1 MTVFSNVAF
10 LFFIYSANSL
20 SVYLVVGKSS
30 SEQNRNGPFLLVLCM
45 CSVTSVV
52 FDSATPWTVSPW
64 GLHGTPLS
72 MGFSRQEHW
81 NGMPCP
87 LPGHLPNPGIEPVSV
102 VFCIGRQVLY
112 HYRHMGSSSFML
124 LTTNFVSNSL
134 AQPISLCLRHEAST
148 GLLLLLFTCSVVSNS
163 L

>member
-102 VFCIGRQVLY
+102 MSSALAGR
-112 HYRHMGSSSFML
+112 FF
-124 LTTNFVSNSL
+124 TTIATWGALPSCYL
-134 AQPISLCLRHEAST
+134 QPI
-148 GLLLLLFTCSVVSNS
+148 LFPI

>member
-102 VFCIGRQVLY
+102 MSSALAGRFFTTMATWECSYY
-112 HYRHMGSSSFML
+112 HVCDDAY
-124 LTTNFVSNSL
+124 
-134 AQPISLCLRHEAST
+134 
-148 GLLLLLFTCSVVSNS
+148 
-163 L
+163 

>member
-87 LPGHLPNPGIEPVSV
+87 LPGHLPNPGIEPMSV
-102 VFCIGRQVLY
+102 MAPALAGR
-112 HYRHMGSSSFML
+112 FF
-124 LTTNFVSNSL
+124 TTIATWGALPSCYL
-134 AQPISLCLRHEAST
+134 QPI
-148 GLLLLLFTCSVVSNS
+148 LFPI

>member
-81 NGMPCP
+81 NGMPSP

-102 VFCIGRQVLY
+102 MSSALAGR
-112 HYRHMGSSSFML
+112 FF
-124 LTTNFVSNSL
+124 TTIATWGALPSCYL
-134 AQPISLCLRHEAST
+134 QPI
-148 GLLLLLFTCSVVSNS
+148 LFPI